1 MLNLKKFMRKK
12 RKKINKAKEELK
24 FQIEWKQIIFEINQF
39 AKECSEKQAR
49 RQELLHN
56 QLRERKYK
64 NRRRQNQIAKTQM
77 GDNKTA

>member
-12 RKKINKAKEELK
+12 HKKINKAKEELK

-49 RQELLHN
+49 KESMFG
-56 QLRERKYK
+56 
-64 NRRRQNQIAKTQM
+64 RRQNSIIK
-77 GDNKTA
+77 GCLHDEYYNKYSH

>member
-39 AKECSEKQAR
+39 AKEFSEKQAR
-49 RQELLHN
+49 KESMFG
-56 QLRERKYK
+56 
-64 NRRRQNQIAKTQM
+64 RRQNSIIK
-77 GDNKTA
+77 GCLHDEYYNKYSH

>member
-39 AKECSEKQAR
+39 AKECEEKEAKKKSMFKAKQTATVKGC
-49 RQELLHN
+49 LHDDYYG
-56 QLRERKYK
+56 KFS
-64 NRRRQNQIAKTQM
+64 
-77 GDNKTA
+77 D

>member
-39 AKECSEKQAR
+39 AKECEEKEAR
-49 RQELLHN
+49 KKSMFKIKQTATVKGCLHDYYSKFAN
-56 QLRERKYK
+56 
-64 NRRRQNQIAKTQM
+64 
-77 GDNKTA
+77 

>member
-39 AKECSEKQAR
+39 AKECSEKTSTKR
-49 RQELLHN
+49 VYVRS
-56 QLRERKYK
+56 
-64 NRRRQNQIAKTQM
+64 
-77 GDNKTA
+77 